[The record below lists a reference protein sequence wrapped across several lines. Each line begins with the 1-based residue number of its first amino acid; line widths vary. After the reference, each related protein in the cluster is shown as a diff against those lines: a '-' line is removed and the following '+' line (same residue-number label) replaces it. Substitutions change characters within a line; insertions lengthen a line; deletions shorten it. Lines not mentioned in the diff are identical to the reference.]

1 MDARA
6 PRKSNRG
13 RRAKA
18 CDSCS
23 RRKVRSHQSSVD
35 LEQERQYALIA
46 SADFISRP
54 GGPMEKQDCSDQ
66 GKSRARNQLTD
77 RHDRSNAMP
86 TFHNAIGVNT
96 MT

>member
-1 MDARA
+1 MLQEKGAF
-6 PRKSNRG
+6 PPEP
-13 RRAKA
+13 
-18 CDSCS
+18 
-23 RRKVRSHQSSVD
+23 VD
-35 LEQERQYALIA
+35 LEHERQYTLNA
-46 SADFISRP
+46 SVDFISRP

-77 RHDRSNAMP
+77 WHDRSNAMP